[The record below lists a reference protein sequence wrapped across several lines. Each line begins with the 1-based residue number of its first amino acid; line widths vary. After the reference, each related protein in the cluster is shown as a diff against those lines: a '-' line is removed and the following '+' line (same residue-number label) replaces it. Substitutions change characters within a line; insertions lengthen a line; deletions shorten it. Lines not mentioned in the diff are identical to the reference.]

1 VRAHSGWALA
11 LVVGGTL
18 DEPLVLG
25 RRRLTLAAVDD
36 EVNTQPYH
44 AAASLGVARG
54 RAIVE
59 RCAARAE
66 ELALEGLRRL
76 ADEFAPHRLVS
87 CAILTSKPK
96 VTLDLETTLRS
107 HALIHGAEGLLF
119 REAVAR
125 AAVAC
130 GLELHPV
137 QESEAL
143 ALAAAAWHCK
153 PASVEKRL
161 TDLRRSAGAPWTRD
175 EKLATIAGLLALREP
190 GVSRKHRRVRV
201 HSNKSLLA

>member
-1 VRAHSGWALA
+1 MA

-25 RRRLTLAAVDD
+25 RRRLTLVASED
-36 EVNTQPYH
+36 EADRQPYH
-44 AAASLGVARG
+44 TARSLGAARG

-66 ELALEGLRRL
+66 ELALDGLRRL
-76 ADEFAPHRLVS
+76 ADELAPRRLRS
-87 CAILTSKPK
+87 CAILTSKSREP
-96 VTLDLETTLRS
+96 LDLEATLRS

-125 AAVAC
+125 AAVAF
-130 GLELHPV
+130 GVVLHPV
-137 QESEAL
+137 PESDAL
-143 ALAAAAWHCK
+143 TLAAEAWRCK
-153 PASVEKRL
+153 QATVEKRL
-161 TDLRRSAGAPWTRD
+161 IDLRRSAGSPWARD

-190 GVSRKHRRVRV
+190 AVSRKHQRVRV
-201 HSNKSLLA
+201 TSKKSLSA

>member
-1 VRAHSGWALA
+1 MA

-18 DEPLVLG
+18 DEPLIIG
-25 RRRLTLAAVDD
+25 RRRLALAASEGESD
-36 EVNTQPYH
+36 TQPYH
-44 AAASLGVARG
+44 AAASLGAARG

-76 ADEFAPHRLVS
+76 ADELTPQHLVT

-96 VTLDLETTLRS
+96 APLDLETTLRS

-143 ALAAAAWHCK
+143 ALAATAWRCK
-153 PASVEKRL
+153 PASVEKRI

-190 GVSRKHRRVRV
+190 GVSRKHHRVRAN
-201 HSNKSLLA
+201 SKKSLLA